1 MLDASFAQAQ
11 RMTFDADVR
20 LSRRVTLAQWEN
32 RGWRDK
38 LLDTLAGT
46 LSSQL

>member
-11 RMTFDADVR
+11 RVTFDADVR

-38 LLDTLAGT
+38 LFDALAGT